1 MTEAM
6 KLSFGNF
13 NSGGR
18 CSACRFA
25 FLDREKAPDWDLP
38 NPTYKPMPG
47 QVKFVWAVYRN
58 VPQRVWQA

>member
-38 NPTYKPMPG
+38 NPTHKPMPG
-47 QVKFVWAVYRN
+47 QVNMLQSCCV
-58 VPQRVWQA
+58 